1 VCHRLDAID
10 GRGTECHTLLA
21 KRVGQVGDG
30 VFLAHCF
37 RPHHRHAELGRES
50 VNDCQLHVCRLDV
63 EYKCVVA
70 PQVFLAL
77 VQVDL
82 IDTY

>member
-1 VCHRLDAID
+1 MGVAQSVTLSWPSVLVRLAM
-10 GRGTECHTLLA
+10 
-21 KRVGQVGDG
+21 VS
-30 VFLAHCF
+30 FLPIALD
-37 RPHHRHAELGRES
+37 PITAMQNWAEKGY
-50 VNDCQLHVCRLDV
+50 DCQLHVCRLDV